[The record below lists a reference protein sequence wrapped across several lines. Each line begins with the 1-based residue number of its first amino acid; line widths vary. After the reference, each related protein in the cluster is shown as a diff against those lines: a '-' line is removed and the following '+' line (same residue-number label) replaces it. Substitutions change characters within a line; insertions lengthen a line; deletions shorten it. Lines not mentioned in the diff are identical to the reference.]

1 MYFETKL
8 IKNGVFDNLETKVE
22 RTYEPL
28 ANPPSTLKGKL
39 SVIGPGIVVAA
50 TGVGAGDLIMASIAG
65 VNYGLMLLW
74 AVFVGAFIKF
84 ILSEGIGRL
93 YLATGTT
100 FLQSWHSLGWVAT
113 TYFGGY
119 AILFGII
126 YGVAAPTVCG
136 MVLAALL
143 PGTPVW
149 LGAIVSSIAGF
160 ILVWF
165 GRYQLLE
172 KIMMVF
178 VGIMFITVVGSAI
191 IILAS
196 SNDVT
201 YQVIPSV
208 PKGSFATILGLIGGV
223 GGSITLACYGY
234 WLQAKG
240 WSGKRWMPTM
250 RIDNGVAYTVTG
262 IFAVA
267 IMIIAAELLF
277 GTGTTINGNQ
287 GLLGLADAYGE
298 RFGNIARWVLLLG
311 FYGAVFTS
319 VLGPWQGISY
329 LFADFVRIVRNGG
342 KKNNKLNQP
351 ISEKDPAYR
360 AYLVWMT
367 FPPMLLL
374 LFNEPVAIVF
384 IYGILGSIF
393 MPALSLGLLYLLNSK
408 QIDPVYRNGKAS
420 NLFLVLIILLFVY
433 LGGSELI
440 DMLF

>member
-1 MYFETKL
+1 ML
-8 IKNGVFDNLETKVE
+8 DNLEPKVE
-22 RTYEPL
+22 RTYESL
-28 ANPPSTLKGKL
+28 ANPPSSLKGKI
-39 SVIGPGIVVAA
+39 SFIGPGIIVAA

-74 AVFVGAFIKF
+74 AVCVGAIIKF

-93 YLATGTT
+93 YLATDKT
-100 FLQSWHSLGWVAT
+100 FLQSWHSLGWFAT
-113 TYFGGY
+113 SYFGGY

-126 YGVAAPTVCG
+126 YGAAAPAVCG
-136 MVLAALL
+136 MVLAAMF

-149 LGAIVSSIAGF
+149 LGAIISSVAGF

-165 GRYQLLE
+165 GRYNLLE
-172 KIMMVF
+172 RIMMVF
-178 VGIMFITVVGSAI
+178 VGMMFITVVGSAI

-208 PKGSFATILGLIGGV
+208 PQGSFTTILGLIGGV

-240 WSGKRWMPTM
+240 WKGKSWISTM
-250 RIDNGVAYTVTG
+250 KVDNSVAYTVTG

-277 GTGTTINGNQ
+277 GTGTTINGNE
-287 GLLGLADAYGE
+287 GLLGLADAYGD
-298 RFGNIARWVLLLG
+298 RFGNVARWVLLLG

-319 VLGPWQGISY
+319 VLGPWHGISY

-342 KKNNKLNQP
+342 KKKNELNQP

-360 AYLVWMT
+360 AYLAWMT

-374 LFNEPVAIVF
+374 LFNEPVAVVF
-384 IYGILGSIF
+384 IYGILGAIF
-393 MPALSLGLLYLLNSK
+393 MPTLSLGLLYLLNSK
-408 QIDPVYRNGKAS
+408 QIDPVYRNKKAN

-433 LGGSELI
+433 LGGSELF
-440 DMLF
+440 DMLL

>member
-1 MYFETKL
+1 M
-8 IKNGVFDNLETKVE
+8 
-22 RTYEPL
+22 
-28 ANPPSTLKGKL
+28 
-39 SVIGPGIVVAA
+39 
-50 TGVGAGDLIMASIAG
+50 
-65 VNYGLMLLW
+65 
-74 AVFVGAFIKF
+74 
-84 ILSEGIGRL
+84 
-93 YLATGTT
+93 
-100 FLQSWHSLGWVAT
+100 
-113 TYFGGY
+113 
-119 AILFGII
+119 
-126 YGVAAPTVCG
+126 
-136 MVLAALL
+136 
-143 PGTPVW
+143 
-149 LGAIVSSIAGF
+149 
-160 ILVWF
+160 
-165 GRYQLLE
+165 
-172 KIMMVF
+172 
-178 VGIMFITVVGSAI
+178 
-191 IILAS
+191 
-196 SNDVT
+196 
-201 YQVIPSV
+201 